1 MEIWKKMWV
10 GVFFWTQC
18 SDWFYI
24 FYISQGSV
32 VTQLMCGGMFCNHFM
47 TNFPQN
53 APVKKFDIWLIFDK
67 DMDKTLWLTYFGHP
81 VDSVYRF
88 SMFNTIDEPIGLH
101 ITLIALLHTFRL
113 NLTTDC
119 RADTASSTLLY
130 SYDERICVFCVFFV
144 LWVVFLYSFLLQYF
158 DTVGWVFWPV
168 KTVTHITYTV
178 LEGM

>member
-32 VTQLMCGGMFCNHFM
+32 VTQLRCGGMFCNHFM

-67 DMDKTLWLTYFGHP
+67 DMDKTLWLTFFGHP

-88 SMFNTIDEPIGLH
+88 CMFNTLDEPIGLH
-101 ITLIALLHTFRL
+101 ITLIALLRTLCTKTAILLSIWTFDSL
-113 NLTTDC
+113 HVHYNKACTGKITVPNLSCLVQGIDQIIVRNKKRWRAAVKWQTD
-119 RADTASSTLLY
+119 T
-130 SYDERICVFCVFFV
+130 
-144 LWVVFLYSFLLQYF
+144 
-158 DTVGWVFWPV
+158 
-168 KTVTHITYTV
+168 TVT
-178 LEGM
+178 